1 MKKTVVILVISCIAF
16 LFAQEREKTDSKV
29 ISATVFKNRAL
40 VTREAEIN
48 LSKGM
53 HSIIFSNLPDD
64 LIDESVR
71 IATGGSNAV
80 KVLDV
85 KVEKR
90 FTTATRQEKI
100 KVMENQIDSLQQLI
114 KETTDRISVYY
125 DKKAF
130 VEALKTQSSTYINE
144 KMLINMKNT
153 KEWGD
158 VLLYVDN
165 NLNKIFE
172 GIREQKHCQSK
183 LDEQI
188 KSIRSEIDNS
198 QGAQTKNFKEVILKV
213 EIGKK
218 GNLKLYPSYLVQNA
232 SWFPLYDAR
241 VLSKSKEIELHYFGM
256 LQQSTGEDWD
266 DISLTL
272 STAEPLS
279 VKSLPDLDRWF
290 INTSPLPVRYPVNI
304 NNYGNSENV
313 TYERNM
319 GFSPG
324 IGAITGYIIDQET
337 GEPLI
342 GANVVLDNTKIATA
356 TNTEGKY
363 YLSNVPAGHYNLN
376 VTYAGYTPKS
386 ISFNVSERNIAN
398 LTLSLNHLSNDIL
411 PVEVTGKKFFEE
423 KSTNTTRVFDASE
436 INMPPVKVDQ
446 KYTNVYA
453 GELSTTF
460 EVPTKNSIPSD
471 NSPHKVT
478 IAIGNS
484 PIEFKY
490 TSIPKL
496 SPAVYLNGKVVN
508 IKNYPLLQGEM
519 NVFIDNDFINRT
531 SINTIVPSD
540 TLELALGIDESIQ
553 AKKVLINKFQESK
566 GLLGGK
572 KQITYEYEIQIKNN
586 RKTEE
591 SIVVYDQVPITMNEE
606 IIIELLE
613 PKKEIKDLDNEQ
625 KLEWTVK
632 LKPGDKINIPVKY
645 KVLFPENSN
654 IYGLE

>member
-1 MKKTVVILVISCIAF
+1 MKKTIFILVISLVTF
-16 LFAQEREKTDSKV
+16 LYAQEQEKTDSKV

-40 VTREAEIN
+40 VTREAEIH

-53 HSIIFSNLPDD
+53 HTIIFSNLPVD

-71 IATGGSNAV
+71 ISTGESDAV
-80 KVLDV
+80 KILDV

-90 FTTATRQEKI
+90 FTTITRQEKV
-100 KVMENQIDSLQQLI
+100 KVLENRIDSLQQLI
-114 KETTDRISVYY
+114 QAATDRISVYY

-130 VEALKTQSSTYINE
+130 VEALKTQASSNINE
-144 KMLINMKNT
+144 KMLMNLQNT

-158 VLLYVDN
+158 VLSYVEI
-165 NLNKIFE
+165 NLSKIFE
-172 GIREQKHCQSK
+172 GVREQKRLQST
-183 LDEQI
+183 LDGEI
-188 KSIRSEIDNS
+188 KALRSEIDKS
-198 QGAQTKNFKEVILKV
+198 QGAQTKNFKEVIVNV
-213 EIGKK
+213 EFMKK
-218 GNLKLYPSYLVQNA
+218 GNIKIFPSYLVQNA
-232 SWFPLYDAR
+232 SWYPLYDAR
-241 VLSKSKEIELHYFGM
+241 VLSQSKEIELHYFGM
-256 LQQSTGEDWD
+256 LQQSTGEDWND
-266 DISLTL
+266 VSLTL

-279 VKSLPDLDRWF
+279 VKSLPELNRWF
-290 INTSPLPVRYPVNI
+290 INTSPLPLRNSGNK
-304 NNYGNSENV
+304 NNYVNSENV

-319 GFSPG
+319 GFPPG
-324 IGAITGYIIDQET
+324 IGAVTGYITDQQT

-342 GANVVLDNTKIATA
+342 GANVVLENTNLGAA
-356 TNTEGKY
+356 TNVDGKY
-363 YLSNVPAGHYNLN
+363 YISNVPEGQYRLK
-376 VTYAGYTPKS
+376 VSYVGYTPKLIS
-386 ISFNVSERNIAN
+386 SFNVRERNIAN
-398 LTLSLNHLSNDIL
+398 LTLQLAIGMKLEKLTIVGDKPLLEADETYSVRTEDIQKL
-411 PVEVTGKKFFEE
+411 
-423 KSTNTTRVFDASE
+423 
-436 INMPPVKVDQ
+436 KVDQ

-508 IKNYPLLQGEM
+508 IKDYPLLQGELY
-519 NVFIDNDFINRT
+519 VFIDNDFINRT

-540 TLELALGIDESIQ
+540 SLELALGIDERIQ

-572 KQITYEYEIQIKNN
+572 KQITYEYEIQIQNK
-586 RKTEE
+586 RETEE
-591 SIVVYDQVPITMNEE
+591 TIVIYDQVPIAMNEE
-606 IIIELLE
+606 IKIELLE
-613 PKKEIKDLDNEQ
+613 PKKEIKELDNDQ

-632 LKPGDKINIPVKY
+632 LKPGEKKIIPLKY
-645 KVLFPENSN
+645 KVLFPESNN